1 MWPVVVHP
9 EATEFLNKLE
19 TATQLKARNCIV
31 LLRDYGPLLRQPHSK
46 KITGYKNLFELR
58 TSGNSPVRLFYTHFQ
73 SKFYILHGFIKKTNK
88 TPIREI
94 EYAVK
99 RQALLTSI

>member
-19 TATQLKARNCIV
+19 TATQLKARNCLV

-46 KITGYKNLFELR
+46 NYWL
-58 TSGNSPVRLFYTHFQ
+58 
-73 SKFYILHGFIKKTNK
+73 
-88 TPIREI
+88 
-94 EYAVK
+94 
-99 RQALLTSI
+99 